1 MLLYLIFGRNLKM
14 AKNAIIT
21 IELVSEAEGVN
32 SEKLRNEI
40 LKSLQCDW
48 LSKVLSVNM
57 NSEEL

>member
-1 MLLYLIFGRNLKM
+1 M